1 MNQVITSI
9 QKIQTDGDKTF
20 LTSKNLSVL
29 KTGKDSLTICKSRG
43 VLNMNGK
50 MAVNDVD
57 CNEVKVK
64 DMTFEDII
72 KSITDMNDKIT
83 KSSHK
88 SRKAR
93 TKKVSKSKKSRK

>member
-1 MNQVITSI
+1 MV
-9 QKIQTDGDKTF
+9 
-20 LTSKNLSVL
+20 
-29 KTGKDSLTICKSRG
+29 
-43 VLNMNGK
+43 
-50 MAVNDVD
+50 VNDLD

-72 KSITDMNDKIT
+72 KSIKDMNDKIT

-93 TKKVSKSKKSRK
+93 TKKVSISKKSRK

>member
-1 MNQVITSI
+1 M
-9 QKIQTDGDKTF
+9 DGSNT
-20 LTSKNLSVL
+20 LITSKNVSVS
-29 KTGKDSLTICKSRG
+29 KTGKDTVAICKSAG
-43 VLNMNGK
+43 MMN
-50 MAVNDVD
+50 VNGEVIMSDVD

-64 DMTFEDII
+64 DMTFEDIL